1 MHLNDEKG
9 HTVTILQL
17 NMVHLDARKIFK
29 GFSFLIIY
37 TSYNDFEKKC
47 WEDVLIVITKSPLTG
62 YFRATM
68 LWYSQRFEDVYETLI
83 NIENAYF
90 LASLN
95 KVSNIIALETK
106 VLYLKLFTNQKQ
118 VLRFA
123 IGKET
128 RLNLLK
134 DLLTF
139 SNCIPKYLISEI
151 KYSARFQD

>member
-17 NMVHLDARKIFK
+17 NMVHLDTRKIFK

-37 TSYNDFEKKC
+37 TSYDDFEKKC
-47 WEDVLIVITKSPLTG
+47 WEDVLIFITKRPLTG
-62 YFRATM
+62 YFRATR
-68 LWYSQRFEDVYETLI
+68 LWYSQRFEDVYKTLI
-83 NIENAYF
+83 NVENDYF
-90 LASLN
+90 LASM
-95 KVSNIIALETK
+95 VSNIIALETK

-128 RLNLLK
+128 RLNH
-134 DLLTF
+134 
-139 SNCIPKYLISEI
+139 
-151 KYSARFQD
+151 

>member
-17 NMVHLDARKIFK
+17 NMVHLDTRKIFK

-37 TSYNDFEKKC
+37 SSHDDFEKKC
-47 WEDVLIVITKSPLTG
+47 WEDVLIVITKRPLTG
-62 YFRATM
+62 YFRATR
-68 LWYSQRFEDVYETLI
+68 LWYSQRFEDVYKTLI
-83 NIENAYF
+83 NVENDYF
-90 LASLN
+90 LASM
-95 KVSNIIALETK
+95 VSNIIALETK

-128 RLNLLK
+128 RLNH
-134 DLLTF
+134 
-139 SNCIPKYLISEI
+139 
-151 KYSARFQD
+151 

>member
-17 NMVHLDARKIFK
+17 NMVHLDTRKIFK

-37 TSYNDFEKKC
+37 SSYDDFEKKC
-47 WEDVLIVITKSPLTG
+47 WEDVLIVITKRPLTG
-62 YFRATM
+62 YFRATR
-68 LWYSQRFEDVYETLI
+68 LWYSQRFEDVYKTLI
-83 NIENAYF
+83 NVENDYF
-90 LASLN
+90 LASM
-95 KVSNIIALETK
+95 VSNIIALETK

-128 RLNLLK
+128 RLNH
-134 DLLTF
+134 
-139 SNCIPKYLISEI
+139 
-151 KYSARFQD
+151 

>member
-17 NMVHLDARKIFK
+17 NMVHLDTRKIFK

-37 TSYNDFEKKC
+37 TSYDDFEKKC
-47 WEDVLIVITKSPLTG
+47 WEDVLIVITKRPLTG
-62 YFRATM
+62 YFRATR
-68 LWYSQRFEDVYETLI
+68 LWYSQRFEDVYKTLI
-83 NIENAYF
+83 NVENDYF
-90 LASLN
+90 LASM
-95 KVSNIIALETK
+95 VSNIIALETK

-128 RLNLLK
+128 RLNH
-134 DLLTF
+134 
-139 SNCIPKYLISEI
+139 
-151 KYSARFQD
+151 